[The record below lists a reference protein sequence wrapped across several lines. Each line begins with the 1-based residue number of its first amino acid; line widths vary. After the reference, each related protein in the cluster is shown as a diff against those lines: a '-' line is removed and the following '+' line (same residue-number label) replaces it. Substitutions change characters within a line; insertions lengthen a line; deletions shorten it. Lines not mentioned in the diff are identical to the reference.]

1 MTDRLCRFRVQAIQA
16 KMGLKSAWL
25 MNRPPASPNHFV
37 PPARRIWPA
46 LLPETAC
53 VWKQAYVCMV
63 RIWMNRQALLMHLLA
78 GRLAGRGALAGPF
91 RGFSGQNGHCANFRA
106 AQNIAGLGRPL
117 YQKCRSGQG
126 AAVYASEQATAS
138 IGHVTSGS
146 PAPSAGHPVVMMR
159 LLATQQ
165 LSAGDNVW
173 ADVRGRR
180 IALTICAMPFFLTG
194 SNDKENSNDK
204 IFRRS

>member
-1 MTDRLCRFRVQAIQA
+1 MQTDHFFMTDRLCRFRVQAIQA

-53 VWKQAYVCMV
+53 VWKPVYVCMV

-78 GRLAGRGALAGPF
+78 GRLAGRGALAGPVQA
-91 RGFSGQNGHCANFRA
+91 GFSGQNGHCANFRA

-126 AAVYASEQATAS
+126 QLSMPANRPYLL
-138 IGHVTSGS
+138 GHVTFRLACSVCRASGCDDA
-146 PAPSAGHPVVMMR
+146 PAGRSCLPAIMSGQMSGAG
-159 LLATQQ
+159 
-165 LSAGDNVW
+165 
-173 ADVRGRR
+173 
-180 IALTICAMPFFLTG
+180 ALP
-194 SNDKENSNDK
+194 
-204 IFRRS
+204 